1 MLPTIHHVPFS
12 LLVAFLVVWTTTTFS
27 PTTADSTTPS
37 IDSSQLFESNNPRI
51 TTATPPTHDQAGTPT
66 FSFQIKGV
74 IKPSQYSKV
83 CITFTQDT
91 VRIVPMDV
99 ATVQT
104 LKSSSSIHQSI
115 QRLCTVSPLSTN
127 HFTATH
133 GFNQTYYI
141 PMLEW
146 QKRVIVNASAVV
158 QLYTNQ
164 QLQAMAV
171 ARWSPWR
178 SIRNVLKRTVRSNYS
193 IVINHLRHDAQTA
206 LKSGHN
212 GKQCKQFI
220 SNAET
225 LCIHALVA
233 QMVDVSEANI
243 TTIVKDVRSRHPR
256 SPTMLRYQGTRKN
269 QQEALK
275 KSNQI
280 VLPQLFAQVIG
291 ERSKYWE
298 LLGHVDTALN
308 SYKFVRPEI
317 DKMYELS
324 QHYSIV
330 PPAHRIV
337 PGWIRLNNATTLP
350 RILGIQRGMV
360 REKWWLNNELFVVV
374 CDCLFGC
381 FLFFFD

>member
-1 MLPTIHHVPFS
+1 MLSTIPPAPFS
-12 LLVAFLVVWTTTTFS
+12 LFVVLLVVWTSSTFS
-27 PTTADSTTPS
+27 PTTADPTTPS
-37 IDSSQLFESNNPRI
+37 IDSTQFFESTNPRI
-51 TTATPPTHDQAGTPT
+51 IIDASNHHDQAGTPT
-66 FSFQIKGV
+66 FSFQIKGA
-74 IKPSQYSKV
+74 IPTSSKV
-83 CITFTQDT
+83 CITFTQDS
-91 VRIVPMDV
+91 VPPEDV
-99 ATVQT
+99 ATVPT
-104 LKSSSSIHQSI
+104 LKSSSSVHQSI
-115 QRLCTVSPLSTN
+115 NRLCTASPLSTN
-127 HFTATH
+127 HFTSTQDFH
-133 GFNQTYYI
+133 QTYYI
-141 PMLEW
+141 PMAEW

-178 SIRNVLKRTVRSNYS
+178 SIRNVWKRTVQSNYS

-206 LKSGHN
+206 LKSRHN

-225 LCIHALVA
+225 LCIHALVT

-243 TTIVKDVRSRHPR
+243 TAIVKDVRSRHPR

-280 VLPQLFAQVIG
+280 LLPQLFAQVIG

-350 RILGIQRGMV
+350 RILGIQQGMV
-360 REKWWLNNELFVVV
+360 RGNWWLNTNCLWLNVVV
-374 CDCLFGC
+374 CDCLFVC
-381 FLFFFD
+381 FFF